1 MASVITSTVS
11 DLANDTVTCVLT
23 STTAASAVDIA
34 VGFVP
39 REIRLVDCTTGN
51 EAKWVKGMV
60 AANSLTMA
68 AATGNVTV
76 ATTGGFA
83 VSGTTVTIPAA
94 LQPAAGAT
102 NVVFVR

>member
-1 MASVITSTVS
+1 MASVITSTAT

-23 STTAASAVDIA
+23 STTAASALDIA

-39 REIRLVDCTTGN
+39 SKIELIDVTTGN
-51 EAKWVKGMV
+51 EAKWVKCMV

-68 AATGNVTV
+68 AASGIVTV

-94 LQPAAGAT
+94 LQPAAGVT
-102 NVVFVR
+102 NVIFTR